1 MTPSGSSRLLFG
13 TDPKL
18 RRMLFYWAATA
29 VLYSIFFVLVVLIA
43 TPDLIDRGA
52 ALDLAAYA
60 IGGNAVSYL
69 LVRFGGRFG
78 LAPTTMATLQGV
90 FAISCNIWLYAIAGP
105 LRSATLMALMM
116 VVVFCTFALRPRQT
130 LALAAAGL
138 AGMGATMWWLQAH
151 DPLRYA
157 PEVEAV
163 TFTIL
168 AACSLTVTFLTGEM
182 SKLRARLKAQ
192 KEELVKAVDT
202 IRTLATVDELTAL
215 ANRRHMNE
223 VLALEERRRGPAA
236 GAPYPGAPDPGTP
249 AGSTCIALLDIDFF
263 KQINDR
269 HGHAAGDEVLRSFA
283 AAARA
288 ELRSGDVL
296 ARWGGEEFLLML
308 PDTGE
313 PEALMVVERIRA
325 RVGGLRIAAPDGGDI
340 PDGRRLSFSAGLTAR
355 RGAEALADTVNR
367 ADKAL
372 YQAKSSG
379 RDRVVTA

>member
-1 MTPSGSSRLLFG
+1 
-13 TDPKL
+13 
-18 RRMLFYWAATA
+18 MLFYWGATA
-29 VLYSIFFVLVVLIA
+29 VLYVTFIVLVLQVSER
-43 TPDLIDRGA
+43 DLINHRA
-52 ALDLAAYA
+52 AVVLSAYGV
-60 IGGNAVSYL
+60 GGMVVSYL
-69 LVRFGGRFG
+69 LVRFGGRLG
-78 LAPTTMATLQGV
+78 LAPTALATLQAV
-90 FAISCNIWLYAIAGP
+90 FAITCNMWLYTIAGP
-105 LRSATLMALMM
+105 LRGATLMGLML

-130 LALAAAGL
+130 LALAGAGL
-138 AGMGATMWWLQAH
+138 AGMGATMWWHQAQ
-151 DPLRYA
+151 DPLHY
-157 PEVEAV
+157 PPMVEAV
-163 TFTIL
+163 TFAITAI
-168 AACSLTVTFLTGEM
+168 CSLSVTLITGEM

-192 KEELVKAVDT
+192 KEELLKAVDT
-202 IRTLATVDELTAL
+202 IRTLATIDELTAL

-223 VLALEERRRGPAA
+223 VLALEERRRGPGAVPEPGAPAA
-236 GAPYPGAPDPGTP
+236 GAPYR
-249 AGSTCIALLDIDFF
+249 STCIALLDIDFF

-325 RVGGLRIAAPDGGDI
+325 RVGELRIATADGGDLL
-340 PDGRRLSFSAGLTAR
+340 DGRRISFSAGLTAR

-379 RDRVVTA
+379 RDRVVTATTLHG